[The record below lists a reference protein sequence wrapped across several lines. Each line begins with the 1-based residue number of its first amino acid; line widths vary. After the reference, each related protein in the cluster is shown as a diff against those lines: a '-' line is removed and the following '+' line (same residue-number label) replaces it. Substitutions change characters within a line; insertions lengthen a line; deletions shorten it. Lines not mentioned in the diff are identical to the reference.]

1 MSRAVF
7 RSNEIIIND
16 TKLLIEPPTTASEAL
31 IQEDVAVESL
41 EVEQYDG
48 PTIEDIRR
56 EAELF
61 KSQWIVERDTMVLSS
76 QVEADRIIKEAQ
88 EAAAEL
94 VQRGTEQAQALQ
106 KDAKT
111 SAERMLAEGRRR
123 SQDME
128 TASQSAIENRR
139 KEAEKEGLLLGH
151 EAGFK
156 AGKAEVDRLIQR
168 IQTVLE
174 RAQDKRSAIL
184 IETEQQIVDLVLL
197 ISRKVIKIIS
207 EQAKEVIIANT
218 KEALRKVKG
227 RGDVIIRVN
236 TADLQ
241 LTTEHVND
249 FIQTLEGGQHLQVQE
264 DSSVDQGGCIIETD
278 FGDIDARI
286 ASQLAELETKILE
299 MTPIKSTLTSGRHPE
314 KAGA

>member
-1 MSRAVF
+1 M
-7 RSNEIIIND
+7 
-16 TKLLIEPPTTASEAL
+16 LIEPPTAALEGL
-31 IQEDVAVESL
+31 IQEDVPVEPF
-41 EVEQYDG
+41 EAEHYDG
-48 PTIEDIRR
+48 PTVEDIRR

-61 KSQWIVERDTMVLSS
+61 KSQWIAERDTMVLSAK
-76 QVEADRIIKEAQ
+76 VEADRIIKEAE
-88 EAAAEL
+88 EAAAEA
-94 VQRGTEQAQALQ
+94 VRRGTEQAQALQ
-106 KDAKT
+106 KDAKL

-128 TASQSAIENRR
+128 TASQNTLETRR
-139 KEAEKEGLLLGH
+139 KEAEQEGLLLGK

-156 AGKAEVDRLIQR
+156 EGKAEVDRLIQR

-197 ISRKVIKIIS
+197 ISRKVVKIIS
-207 EQAKEVIIANT
+207 EQTQEVVIANA

-227 RGDVIIRVN
+227 RGDVIIRVH
-236 TADLQ
+236 TGDLQ
-241 LTTEHVND
+241 LATEHIQD
-249 FIQTLEGGQHLQVQE
+249 FIQTLEGGQHIQVQE

-299 MTPIKSTLTSGRHPE
+299 MTPMKPISGMQLR
-314 KAGA
+314 KAGV

>member
-7 RSNEIIIND
+7 RSDEIIVNN
-16 TKLLIEPPTTASEAL
+16 TKMLIDPPAVASEGL
-31 IQEDVAVESL
+31 IHEDMEVKAL
-41 EVEQYDG
+41 EVEEYEG

-61 KSQWIVERDTMVLSS
+61 KSQWITERDTMVLSAK
-76 QVEADRIIKEAQ
+76 VEAERIIKEAQ
-88 EAAAEL
+88 ETAALE

-139 KEAEKEGLLLGH
+139 KEAEKEGLRLGQ

-156 AGKAEVDRLIQR
+156 DGKAEVDRLIQR

-174 RAQDKRSAIL
+174 RVQDKRSAIL

-197 ISRKVIKIIS
+197 ISRKVVKIIS
-207 EQAKEVIIANT
+207 EQTQEVVIANV

-249 FIQTLEGGQHLQVQE
+249 FIQTLEGGQHIQVLE

-299 MTPIKSTLTSGRHPE
+299 MTPIKSTLKSGTPPG
-314 KAGA
+314 KAEV